1 MPTAG
6 SRSVN
11 TALTI
16 THLPAFF
23 SLLFQWTWVYSFF
36 RKCRLGKGWLMVIQ
50 DRPAWGRGWAVW
62 EHSTP
67 QSGRQKPKL
76 GADAGGHWA
85 TTGGARGSLPAC
97 VPLTGSACRGGCG
110 PSRTW
115 PDVVLSWPSGQYWF
129 RTAGLTGREVIA
141 TLGTETQTWG
151 QSHTRG
157 QHHPGLWGGHHGQAA
172 GPQGPWMS
180 SQPCGCSTESW
191 GLEGQEGGRGSV
203 GTFCRRAVHCTP
215 NGQQVRD
222 SSKNN
227 PGHMEIMGAEETGS
241 CWHSSNTAGWNKSC
255 ISVLLLAMVLTWTV
269 LPFPRLFAKRSS
281 RRSLAI
287 GRKMLSTD
295 DSVHLV
301 AVGFT
306 GLNQFGQR
314 IQNCS
319 SAMFKFTQNIHL
331 NLPSWFF
338 SNTHST
344 WLWLLSVAS
353 IIHFRLFSFC
363 LD

>member
-23 SLLFQWTWVYSFF
+23 SLLFQWRWVYSFF

-67 QSGRQKPKL
+67 RSGRQKPEL

-85 TTGGARGSLPAC
+85 TTGGTRVSLPDC
-97 VPLTGSACRGGCG
+97 VPLTGSACQGGCG

-115 PDVVLSWPSGQYWF
+115 PGRGVVLALWTVLVQDCWFDRERGNSHSEGRDTNLGSVTHSG
-129 RTAGLTGREVIA
+129 TAPPWALRGTPWTGCRP
-141 TLGTETQTWG
+141 
-151 QSHTRG
+151 
-157 QHHPGLWGGHHGQAA
+157 PGALDV
-172 GPQGPWMS
+172 
-180 SQPCGCSTESW
+180 QPRGCSAESR
-191 GLEGQEGGRGSV
+191 GLEGQERGRGSV
-203 GTFCRRAVHCTP
+203 ETFCRRAVHCTP

-227 PGHMEIMGAEETGS
+227 PRHMEIMGMEETGS

-269 LPFPRLFAKRSS
+269 LPFPRL
-281 RRSLAI
+281 SLPRGPAVDPSLLG
-287 GRKMLSTD
+287 GRCCQLMI
-295 DSVHLV
+295 
-301 AVGFT
+301 
-306 GLNQFGQR
+306 QF
-314 IQNCS
+314 I
-319 SAMFKFTQNIHL
+319 
-331 NLPSWFF
+331 W
-338 SNTHST
+338 
-344 WLWLLSVAS
+344 WLLVSPA
-353 IIHFRLFSFC
+353 
-363 LD
+363 